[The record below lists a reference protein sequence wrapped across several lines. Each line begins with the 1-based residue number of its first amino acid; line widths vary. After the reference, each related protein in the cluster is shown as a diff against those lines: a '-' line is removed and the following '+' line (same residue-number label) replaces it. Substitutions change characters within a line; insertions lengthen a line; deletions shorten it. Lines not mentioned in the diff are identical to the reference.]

1 MSLLSHGQV
10 WKTHKYRLFKHLR
23 MKGKA
28 KLMADNRIVKDT
40 KIKKKRVSRLE
51 RVCEKNLLAVVDEVI
66 DF

>member
-1 MSLLSHGQV
+1 
-10 WKTHKYRLFKHLR
+10 